1 MTHSV
6 YILFKYFDYTFF
18 QGRDFPDIEDKDNWH
33 GKPLGAQSERVLT
46 HLRSLMKNKGQ
57 LKYTIPAPLSQVKPV
72 DISNIKMSSPPNYKQ
87 GELLATRASYGTALS
102 KLAQSNPRILALDGD
117 MSNSTF
123 SEAMKKSGK
132 NFIECYIAEQ
142 NLVGVG
148 TGAAC
153 RDRAVVFLSTF
164 ACFLTRAFDQVTDF
178 YYSFIISVNNYYY
191 YCLDSYGSHLTI
203 QH

>member
-1 MTHSV
+1 M
-6 YILFKYFDYTFF
+6 YYLNILIIHFF

-46 HLRSLMKNKGQ
+46 HLRSLMKNQGQ